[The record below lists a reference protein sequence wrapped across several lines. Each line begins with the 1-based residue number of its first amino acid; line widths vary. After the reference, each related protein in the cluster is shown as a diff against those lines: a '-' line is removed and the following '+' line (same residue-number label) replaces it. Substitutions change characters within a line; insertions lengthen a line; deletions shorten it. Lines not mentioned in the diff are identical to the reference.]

1 MAEAPTPVVLSP
13 VELSALSVWYEG
25 RIQAALG
32 TWSGRASDKSRLVGL
47 QSRLAELTAALAV
60 VDPMPA
66 PEAPS
71 VVQGAGLMLP
81 PGYQTGR

>member
-1 MAEAPTPVVLSP
+1 MAEATAPIVLSP

-32 TWSGRASDKSRLVGL
+32 AWSGRPSDRARLAGL
-47 QSRLAELTAALAV
+47 QSRLAELTVALAA

-66 PEAPS
+66 SEAAPT
-71 VVQGAGLMLP
+71 VQGAGLMLP
-81 PGYQTGR
+81 PGYR

>member
-1 MAEAPTPVVLSP
+1 MAEATPTVLSP
-13 VELSALSVWYEG
+13 VELNALAVWYEG

-32 TWSGRASDKSRLVGL
+32 TWSGRPSDRARLAGL
-47 QSRLAELTAALAV
+47 QARLAELTEALAA

-66 PEAPS
+66 PEAAP
-71 VVQGAGLMLP
+71 VLQGPGLMLP